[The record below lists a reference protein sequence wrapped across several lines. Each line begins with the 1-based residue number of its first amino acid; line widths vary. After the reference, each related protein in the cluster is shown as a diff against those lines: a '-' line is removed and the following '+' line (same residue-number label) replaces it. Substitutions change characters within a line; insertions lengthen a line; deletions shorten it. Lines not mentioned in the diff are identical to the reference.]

1 MSVGKSIERFVG
13 IVACLT
19 IGVAASAALPQPAQA
34 ARHALLI
41 GVGDYEQKKTG
52 LGPLNA
58 PAHDA
63 EAVANIIARRGIGF
77 DVTVLTDEAV
87 KDKATFNAA
96 FDKFLGRIRAG
107 DEVVFYFSGH
117 GIGLAEKGNFYLLL
131 DNKDQDTFIREE
143 RKKPGSA
150 RELDTQEK
158 ENQRYTQYLAEAAL
172 SEAEI
177 EKAIKA
183 RGADVIIIIAD
194 ACRSPASGAK
204 GLVAVNSVRLPAE
217 PTKGTF
223 RLYATRRGQISFD
236 SPENALPA
244 TRGKYSSAQKSDKK
258 ERKPVNSLFTSV
270 LLSQLVVPRQEINV
284 LFSNVKIDVRERAR
298 QLYNKEQVPDFDD
311 SLTSRF
317 YFWVGQDVRDVAALC
332 STADGELERLRRGV
346 AAGSIFA
353 DDIERQRNRLAVCS
367 TDAKD
372 YVAEINSL
380 LRLQEQGGGGALSST
395 EQGQQQIADAN
406 DPFQQCDALAS
417 SQLDQ
422 NRPQG
427 VRGVDLQAVAI
438 EGRASSDAR
447 LPAVDKITRA
457 ITACETAVKE
467 RGRVARFKFN
477 LGSAHY
483 AMATLSDRLTDKT
496 QSLVEATR
504 HLQDAVDLGY
514 AAAYNG
520 LALLHQNG
528 EYHDPALGKQMP
540 RNLAKAREL
549 FQRGADLGHVLALY
563 HLGLAYKNGGLG
575 LNEDLETEGVTV
587 EKRGTG
593 RAFQLLS
600 KAAESGFL
608 PAMIETALALKGA
621 WGAVEINT
629 QRAVELL
636 EIAAS
641 RGSWEA
647 MYQLGVLYDQGDTVG
662 DALQQVRDPSDAIIW
677 YARAAEAGHTRSQAR
692 LADMLT
698 EGTGLPAPQRD
709 AAGRYWRLAAGGG
722 SMYAQMRLA
731 QLLQEGKL
739 PFRPKMQGKPD
750 GGAEEVQD
758 LYLSAFARGNPR
770 AGYELASLY
779 RTGFPKDRPSDV
791 IPKSPEVAVELFWD
805 TMDRVRQADPTDQVS
820 NPIFEVL
827 SAFELNSMKEG
838 GEAKR
843 ADGSELLNEDQVAQ
857 LREYG
862 DRSTIKYMNF
872 RDAVLLAKTGVTIWC
887 KSAAFSQAVAIWS
900 WKRPIP
906 PTDPQFAWFER
917 VYNCYE
923 VDPKA
928 EKRKDAKDKQAAT
941 PEKQGLKRVREYY
954 KKQYDAWVKERD
966 AADKK
971 AAEGKGQAKEKP
983 RSFTDKIAE
992 LLDDGGKPR
1001 RR

>member
-1 MSVGKSIERFVG
+1 LV
-13 IVACLT
+13 
-19 IGVAASAALPQPAQA
+19 ASAALPQTAQA
-34 ARHALLI
+34 ARHALLV
-41 GVGDYEQKKTG
+41 GVGDYDQKKSG
-52 LGPLNA
+52 LVPLNA
-58 PAHDA
+58 PAFDA
-63 EAVANIIARRGIGF
+63 EAIANILSRRGVGF
-77 DVTVLTDEAV
+77 EVTVLTDEAA
-87 KDKATFNAA
+87 KDKPTFSAA
-96 FDKFLGRIRAG
+96 LEKFLSRIRPG

-117 GIGLAEKGNFYLLL
+117 GVGLGEKGNYYLLL

-150 RELDTQEK
+150 RDLDTQEK
-158 ENQRYTQYLAEAAL
+158 ENQRYAQYMAESAL
-172 SEAEI
+172 SELEI
-177 EKAIKA
+177 EQAIKA
-183 RGADVIIIIAD
+183 KGADVIIIIAD
-194 ACRSPASGAK
+194 ACRSPVSGAK
-204 GLVAVNSVRLPAE
+204 GLVPANSVKLPAE

-236 SPENALPA
+236 SPENSLPP
-244 TRGKYSSAQKSDKK
+244 TRGKFSSAQKTDKK

-270 LLSQLVVPRQEINV
+270 LLSQLTIPRQEINV
-284 LFSNVKIDVRERAR
+284 LFSNVKIEVRDRAR
-298 QLYNKEQVPDFDD
+298 SLYSKDQVPDFDD

-317 YFWVGQDVRDVAALC
+317 YFWVGQDARDVAALC

-346 AAGSIFA
+346 SAGSVFA
-353 DDIERQRNRLAVCS
+353 DEIERARNRLAVCS

-372 YVAEINSL
+372 YVAEINSI

-395 EQGQQQIADAN
+395 EQGQQQVVDAN

-422 NRPQG
+422 SRPPG
-427 VRGVDLQAVAI
+427 IRGVDLQAVAI
-438 EGRASSDAR
+438 DGRASSEAR
-447 LPAVDKITRA
+447 LPAIDKITRA
-457 ITACETAVKE
+457 IKACETAVKE

-483 AMATLSDRLTDKT
+483 AMATLSDRLADKT

-514 AAAYNG
+514 PAAYNG
-520 LALLHQNG
+520 LALMHQNG

-540 RNLAKAREL
+540 RNLAKARDL
-549 FQRGADLGHVLALY
+549 LQRGADLGHVLALY

-575 LNEDLETEGVTV
+575 LNDDLESEGVTV

-593 RAFQLLS
+593 KAFQYLS

-608 PAMIETALALKGA
+608 PAMIETALALKGD
-621 WGAVEINT
+621 WGAVEPNP
-629 QRAVELL
+629 QRAIELL

-647 MYQLGVLYDQGDTVG
+647 MYQLGVLYDQGEAASDS
-662 DALQQVRDPSDAIIW
+662 LQQVRDPSDAIIW

-692 LADMLT
+692 LAAMLT
-698 EGTGLPAPQRD
+698 EGEGLPAPQRD

-722 SMYAQMRLA
+722 SMDTQMRLA

-750 GGAEEVQD
+750 GGAEEIQD
-758 LYLSAFARGNPR
+758 LYLSAFARGNPT
-770 AGYELASLY
+770 AGYELGRLY

-791 IPKSPEVAVELFWD
+791 IPKKPDTAVELLWD
-805 TMDRVRQADPTDQVS
+805 TMDRVRQARPTSPESDPMV
-820 NPIFEVL
+820 EVF
-827 SAFELNSMKEG
+827 SAFELISMYDA

-843 ADGSELLNEDQVAQ
+843 SDGSDLLNDDQVAQ

-862 DRSTIKYMNF
+862 ERSTLKYMNF
-872 RDAVLLAKTGVTIWC
+872 RDAVLLAKTGVTITC
-887 KSAAFSQAVAIWS
+887 RGGASAQTIAVWS
-900 WKRPIP
+900 WKRPLP
-906 PTDPQFAWFER
+906 PTDPQFEWFER
-917 VYNCYE
+917 VYNCRE
-923 VDPKA
+923 QDPKA
-928 EKRKDAKDKQAAT
+928 EKRRDKDKQAAA

-954 KKQYDAWVKERD
+954 KKQYEAWVKERD

-971 AAEGKGQAKEKP
+971 SKEGKGEAKEKP

-992 LLDDGGKPR
+992 LLDDGGGKR